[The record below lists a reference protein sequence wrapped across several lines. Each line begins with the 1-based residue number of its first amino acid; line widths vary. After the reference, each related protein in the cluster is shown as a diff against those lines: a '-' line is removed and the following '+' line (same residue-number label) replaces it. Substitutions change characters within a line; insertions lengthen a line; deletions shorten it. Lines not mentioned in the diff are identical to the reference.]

1 MSLGEPQSACGRD
14 WPLVGR
20 DGATAQ
26 LDEVAAQVLV
36 GRSTVVQIEGPAGI
50 GKSALLSSW
59 CGRADSFRVL
69 RARCHPLESEFAF
82 GAVRQLFKPL
92 VDPAGEAGQEALRD
106 GTAAAALRV
115 LDDRAAGGPPEG
127 ADVVAAALSGLDGL
141 ALAVSARRPLVL
153 AIDDLQWID
162 APSLRWLTHFVRRA
176 GRRSVL
182 VVVTNRTTEL
192 RKPDPLVAE
201 LVHPTNCH
209 TVTLEPLDAAAVRE
223 LAQAVW
229 GEGEP
234 EASFCATCHAATGG
248 HPLFVRALLHQARIR
263 GVRPTAEYEERIPT
277 VNLSVLGREI
287 MHRLSQAGEPAV
299 QLARALAVL
308 GDRKPP
314 QLLAA
319 YCEKGEAVVQ
329 AAASDLRAL
338 GLLRA
343 EGQRFVHQAV
353 RDTVLATLSPE
364 ELGREHARA
373 AQVSY
378 LGGRPDE
385 EVAAHLLAAGPV
397 EGEWVLLVLRRAAD
411 AALVRGAPEVAVTY
425 LRSALNQPLQSA
437 ERGSVLFQLGIAA
450 GHYDAALALSYITN
464 ALETLTDERSRQ
476 EALGVLT
483 YSLLFS
489 HQSPTMV
496 SNMDRVIAELSS
508 QADLG
513 CGSDREVIL
522 RVRALRAWMEYE
534 RPSARTLEPLSDAAD
549 LAGRSSGERQLLALH
564 AFHALRQALPAPYVR
579 ELVNLASVSLPVFS
593 YDLYPLHY
601 FVVQTLF
608 YLDDLTAAEALHEEL
623 AQETSDKGMDIVV
636 SALTVYQSALSL
648 RRGNVPDALAAA
660 NRVVS
665 APGNG
670 AVPYG
675 TALDI
680 IRIDSLLE
688 QGRVDE
694 ADRIALA
701 HTAGGP
707 TGAAWE
713 RPLFHMCLGG
723 LRLAQGDLR
732 AGLSLIRECG
742 QEVQEAGTVNPAIV
756 PWRSKAAAAHLRLGE
771 RSVAQELIEQ
781 ELDLAQRCAIPRA
794 LGVALRTAGSV
805 TGGAAGLD
813 QLAQSV
819 DVLSGTP
826 ARLELAHALHDFGTA
841 SLRREDRTGAR
852 QVLRRGLRVAG
863 ECGATALADRLRD
876 RLHEAGGRV
885 TRSSLNEGPALTPG
899 EERVSTLAAQGYRNK
914 EIAERLFVSL
924 RTVETHLT
932 GAYRKLGIEGR
943 SGLAAAMTQRTAPR
957 NGGGPG
963 DAS

>member
-1 MSLGEPQSACGRD
+1 MSLGEPQSACSKG

-20 DGATAQ
+20 DAATAE

-36 GRSTVVQIEGPAGI
+36 GRSTVVRIEGPAGI

-106 GTAAAALRV
+106 GTATAALRV
-115 LDDRAAGGPPEG
+115 LDDRVAGGPPEG
-127 ADVVAAALSGLDGL
+127 SDVVAAALSGLDGL
-141 ALAVSARRPLVL
+141 ALAVSARRPLLL

-162 APSLRWLTHFVRRA
+162 TPSLRWLTHFVRRA
-176 GRRSVL
+176 GHRSVL

-209 TVTLEPLDAAAVRE
+209 TLTLEPLDVAAVRE

-229 GEGEP
+229 DGSEP

-248 HPLFVRALLHQARIR
+248 HPLFVRALLHEARIR
-263 GVRPTAEYEERIPT
+263 GALPTAGFEERIPT

-287 MHRLSQAGEPAV
+287 MHRLSQASDAAV
-299 QLARALAVL
+299 QLAHALAVL
-308 GDRKPP
+308 GDHKPP

-319 YCEKGEAVVQ
+319 YCEKGDAVVR

-343 EGQRFVHQAV
+343 EGQRFVHRAV
-353 RDTVLATLSPE
+353 RDTVLATFSPE

-397 EGEWVLLVLRRAAD
+397 VGEWVLLVLRRAAD

-450 GHYDAALALSYITN
+450 GHYDAALALSYITS
-464 ALETLTDERSRQ
+464 ALETLTDERARQ

-496 SNMDRVIAELSS
+496 SNMDRVIGELSS
-508 QADLG
+508 QADYG
-513 CGSDREVIL
+513 CADREVVL

-534 RPSARTLEPLSDAAD
+534 RPSAGTLEPLSDAAD

-608 YLDDLTAAEALHEEL
+608 YLDDLTAAERLHEEL

-636 SALTVYQSALSL
+636 SALTVYQSALAL
-648 RRGNVPDALAAA
+648 RRGKVREALAAA
-660 NRVVS
+660 DRVVS
-665 APGNG
+665 GSGTG

-688 QGRVDE
+688 QGRVAE
-694 ADRIALA
+694 AEQIALA

-707 TGAAWE
+707 SGAAWE
-713 RPLFHMCLGG
+713 RPLFLMCLGG
-723 LRLAQGDLR
+723 LRVAQGDIR

-742 QEVQEAGTVNPAIV
+742 HEVQEAGTVNPAVV

-771 RSVAQELIEQ
+771 RSVAHELIEQ
-781 ELDLAQRCAIPRA
+781 ELDLARRCGIPRA
-794 LGVALRTAGSV
+794 LGVTLRTAGSV
-805 TGGAAGLD
+805 TGGAAGLE
-813 QLAQSV
+813 QLAESV
-819 DVLSGTP
+819 DVLGSTP
-826 ARLELAHALHDFGTA
+826 ARLELAYALHDFGAA
-841 SLRREDRTGAR
+841 SLERGDRSGAR
-852 QVLRRGLRVAG
+852 EILRRGLRVAG
-863 ECGATALADRLRD
+863 ECGATALADRVRD

-899 EERVSTLAAQGYRNK
+899 EERVSALAAQGYRNK

-932 GAYRKLGIEGR
+932 GAYRKLGIAGR
-943 SGLAAAMTQRTAPR
+943 SGLAAAMAGRIPPPDEQEPR
-957 NGGGPG
+957 N
-963 DAS
+963 AS